1 MNWAIEYQTN
11 SNIHKNY
18 IYIYIYIKIKTK
30 VYWIQTISPNTESK
44 WIYRKKMQWKWKA
57 IEDSTLQNRTWV
69 FENSFLL
76 KVIQNPM
83 LKVQTLPSNIKTNSI
98 ETQPQIKIT
107 RIKKSSIPKQHATI
121 KTRPNFKLCSN
132 SLGTKYSKT

>member
-18 IYIYIYIKIKTK
+18 IYIYIYKLKPKYIEFKQ
-30 VYWIQTISPNTESK
+30 YLQIQNLSES
-44 WIYRKKMQWKWKA
+44 IEKKMQWKWKA